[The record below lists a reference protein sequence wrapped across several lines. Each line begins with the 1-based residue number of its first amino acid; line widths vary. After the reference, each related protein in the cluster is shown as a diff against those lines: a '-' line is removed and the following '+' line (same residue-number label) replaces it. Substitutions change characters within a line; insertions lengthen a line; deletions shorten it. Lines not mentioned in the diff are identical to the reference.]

1 MLLIA
6 FGTRPE
12 WIKIKPVVDAIQG
25 RIPYRLLFTGQHA
38 DIIDDSIKN
47 YEYSEIKITNDLS
60 PNRLDSVCCS
70 IMSQID
76 QHLDGV
82 SHVMVQGDTTTVFAT
97 ALACFHRKIPVVHLE
112 AGLRTWDTDNPYPE
126 EFNRQA
132 TGSIADI
139 HLCPTLDAAH
149 NLIKE
154 HRKPYRTYVVGNT
167 VLDNLAGQKSEGED
181 TILVTLHRR
190 ENHDDIMEWFTEI
203 NSLASKNKE
212 YKWILPIHPNPN
224 VIKHKSILKDVEVC
238 DPLSHDE
245 LISVLKRCKVVITDS
260 GGIQEESAF
269 FRKPCIVCRKTTE
282 REEGIGDFSWL
293 CKSPDEL
300 ENLFEEKKE
309 YKINE
314 LLECPY
320 GDGEAS
326 KKILKILK
334 DVMK

>member
-1 MLLIA
+1 MLLVA

-12 WIKIKPVVDAIQG
+12 WIKIKPVIDTIEG
-25 RIPYRLLFTGQHA
+25 KIPYRLLFTGQHA

-47 YEYSEIKITNDLS
+47 YQYSQIEIKNDMS
-60 PNRLDSVCCS
+60 PNRLDAICCS
-70 IMSQID
+70 VMSQID
-76 QHLDGV
+76 EHLDRV
-82 SHVMVQGDTTTVFAT
+82 THVMVQGDTTTVFAT
-97 ALACFHRKIPVVHLE
+97 ALACFHRKIPVIHLE
-112 AGLRTWDTDNPYPE
+112 AGLRTWDNENPYPE

-154 HRKPYRTYVVGNT
+154 HRKPNKTYVVGNT

-181 TILVTLHRR
+181 AILVTLHRR
-190 ENHDDIMEWFTEI
+190 ENHEQILEWFKEI
-203 NSLASKNKE
+203 NLLASKYTE

-224 VIKHKSILKDVEVC
+224 VLKHKDILTNVNAC
-238 DPLSHDE
+238 DPLPHGE
-245 LISVLKRCKVVITDS
+245 LIDILKRCKVVITDS

-293 CKSPDEL
+293 CGYPEDL
-300 ENLFEEKKE
+300 ENLFEDKKD
-309 YKINE
+309 YKIDE
-314 LLECPY
+314 SLECPY
-320 GDGEAS
+320 GDGKAS
-326 KKILKILK
+326 VKILNLLKSNIL
-334 DVMK
+334 

>member
-12 WIKIKPVVDAIQG
+12 WIKIKPVIDKIEG
-25 RIPYRLLFTGQHA
+25 RIPYRLLFTGQHV
-38 DIIDDSIKN
+38 DIIDDSIN
-47 YEYSEIKITNDLS
+47 RYEFDELTIDDSIS
-60 PNRLDSVCCS
+60 SNRLDSVCCS

-76 QHLDGV
+76 NHLSGI

-97 ALACFHRKIPVVHLE
+97 ALACFHRKIPVIHLE

-139 HLCPTLDAAH
+139 HLCPTREAAY

-154 HRKPYRTYVVGNT
+154 DRNIFRTYVVGNT
-167 VLDNLAGQKSEGED
+167 VLDHLAGQKSEGED
-181 TILVTLHRR
+181 TILITLHRR
-190 ENHDDIMEWFTEI
+190 ENHNEIIDWFEEI
-203 NSLASKNKE
+203 NSLALE
-212 YKWILPIHPNPN
+212 YSQYNWILPIHPNPHVLRHKDILTN
-224 VIKHKSILKDVEVC
+224 VNVC
-238 DPLSHDE
+238 DPLSHFE
-245 LISVLKRCKVVITDS
+245 LIELLKRSKIVITDS

-269 FRKPCIVCRKTTE
+269 FKKPCIVCRKTTE

-300 ENLFEEKKE
+300 SNIFKE
-309 YKINE
+309 RKNHRIDDS
-314 LLECPY
+314 LECPY
-320 GDGEAS
+320 GDGNAS
-326 KKILKILK
+326 TKILKILK
-334 DVMK
+334 DVVK